1 MPQTNMVDFSIAKDG
16 VTVSASVPSEFFE
29 KNVLPVIKHLVG
41 GMLPP
46 REPAAGAEPED
57 QGAGGGGRDF
67 SVKMI
72 VQHMGKNTA
81 LDILTA
87 AAICLTLVH
96 GRSHFSWRELLTEAD
111 TAPSYWTK
119 ARANGAENVLAVL
132 KSRGILVEASNG
144 NLSLGPATEAGAIEM
159 LAKMSAE
166 AGYHPAFTRRR
177 GSAYAALAVQD

>member
-1 MPQTNMVDFSIAKDG
+1 MVDFSIAKDG
-16 VTVSASVPSEFFE
+16 LTVTASVPSDFFE
-29 KNVLPVIKHLVG
+29 KNVLPVIEHLVS
-41 GMLPP
+41 GMVPP
-46 REPAAGAEPED
+46 RERAAAAEPEE
-57 QGAGGGGRDF
+57 QSAVGVGRDF

-72 VQHMGKNTA
+72 VQHMGKDTA

-144 NLSLGPATEAGAIEM
+144 NLSLGPVTEAAAIEM
-159 LAKMSAE
+159 LDRISAE
-166 AGYHPAFTRRR
+166 AGYSPAFTRRR
-177 GSAYAALAVQD
+177 GTASSALALQD